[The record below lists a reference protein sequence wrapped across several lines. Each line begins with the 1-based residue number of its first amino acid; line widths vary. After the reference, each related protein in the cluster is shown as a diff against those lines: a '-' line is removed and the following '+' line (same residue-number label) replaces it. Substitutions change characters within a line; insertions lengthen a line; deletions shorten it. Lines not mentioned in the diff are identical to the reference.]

1 MASLGF
7 SMYRIMS
14 SANSDSFTSFLIR
27 IPLISFSYLVA
38 MAKTSNI
45 ILKKSGDSR
54 HPCLVV
60 DLRGNAFS
68 FPPLSRMF
76 KS

>member
-1 MASLGF
+1 
-7 SMYRIMS
+7 MYRIMS
-14 SANSDSFTSFLIR
+14 SANSDSFTSFPIQ

-45 ILKKSGDSR
+45 ILNESGDCGC
-54 HPCLVV
+54 PCLVV